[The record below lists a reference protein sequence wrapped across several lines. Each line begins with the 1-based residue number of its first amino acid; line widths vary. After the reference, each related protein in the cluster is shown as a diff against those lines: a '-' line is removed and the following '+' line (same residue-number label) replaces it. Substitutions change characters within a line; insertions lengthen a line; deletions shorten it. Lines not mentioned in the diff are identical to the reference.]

1 MAALHRIFD
10 LRNWIIVIITLILTT
25 YIDDWLL
32 FNFGI
37 NYPSKNFLI
46 SILIWTMHM
55 VLFFVVVIL
64 IYATVDKIKRF
75 LNRWLFCVR

>member
-1 MAALHRIFD
+1 LHRIFD

>member
-1 MAALHRIFD
+1 MHRIFD